1 MLGDNLSYMSPKI
14 RQPKGF
20 GMSLGTFEKLQEHF
34 RRRLRLAEEL
44 GRKPDLPMAMHEAG
58 QAFAYEYQDVRVD
71 HCALESRSIDG
82 KLIQYA
88 ATIAS
93 NDPVEITEHNL
104 WLEVVCMMAGAAAQH
119 SVDSLG
125 AKDSAV
131 QDVQRAAEFIERTGL
146 GSEQADELI
155 VAASKAAAKIM
166 AENLGTV
173 RKIAEVL
180 EEKKRIEGYEIR
192 RIIRQYKQ
200 AARP

>member
-1 MLGDNLSYMSPKI
+1 MSGDNLSYLSPKI

-34 RRRLRLAEEL
+34 RRRLRIAEEL

-58 QAFAYEYQDVRVD
+58 QAFAYEYHDVRVD
-71 HCALESRSIDG
+71 HCALESRTVDG
-82 KLIQYA
+82 KLIRSA

-104 WLEVVCMMAGAAAQH
+104 WVEVVCMMAGAAAQH

-146 GSEQADELI
+146 TAEQADVII
-155 VAASKAAAKIM
+155 VVASKEDSKM
-166 AENLGTV
+166 
-173 RKIAEVL
+173 IA
-180 EEKKRIEGYEIR
+180 
-192 RIIRQYKQ
+192 
-200 AARP
+200 